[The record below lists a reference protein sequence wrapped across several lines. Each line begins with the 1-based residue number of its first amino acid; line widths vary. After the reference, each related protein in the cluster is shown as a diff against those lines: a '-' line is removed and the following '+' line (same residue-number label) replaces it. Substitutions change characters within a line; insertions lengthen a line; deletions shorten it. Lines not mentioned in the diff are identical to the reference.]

1 MNIHC
6 GRKKKRLP
14 EVNIDCEH
22 FLGGWV
28 NIHCG
33 RENRFPEVNIDCE
46 HFLEVG

>member
-6 GRKKKRLP
+6 GKENDFS

-33 RENRFPEVNIDCE
+33 RKALFFLRSTLTANIFWEVR
-46 HFLEVG
+46 